1 LWGISF
7 GGSSISSD
15 LAKSESGNL
24 GLISYQILSAGED
37 ARITKFLIAICN
49 LGFVISFLF
58 SGYSQRSYENTVT
71 QQAEKRNLPSPTFG
85 YSHVAEFRSRT
96 GEIILNFFFFPH
108 IKRLE
113 KDDIS
118 DDIEPRRQS
127 YGERY
132 LAPVSICLIE

>member
-1 LWGISF
+1 MVHP
-7 GGSSISSD
+7 SSD

-71 QQAEKRNLPSPTFG
+71 QQAEKRNLRSPN
-85 YSHVAEFRSRT
+85 SHVRLLSRC
-96 GEIILNFFFFPH
+96 GISLPNWGNYPQFFFFPQ

-113 KDDIS
+113 KDGIS

-127 YGERY
+127 YGERS